1 VVAIYSTFLQR
12 AYDQLYHDVSLQDL
26 PVVFALDRAGVVSDD
41 GPTHQGI
48 NDIVYLRHMPN
59 MIVMAPRDEAEM
71 QRMLRSA
78 LSFGHPAA
86 LRFPKGAGVGVALQ
100 DDPAEI
106 PLGKSE
112 LIKEGGDLILALGS
126 MVNPALEAAELLEN
140 EGIRVAVVNARFA
153 KPLDEETILGLA
165 HQGRAVITVE
175 EGVLAGGFGSAVR
188 ELLDRHRRFDIRF
201 KSIGLP
207 LEVFPLGKADQIRK
221 RYGLDA
227 NGLRVQTRAFL
238 M

>member
-1 VVAIYSTFLQR
+1 
-12 AYDQLYHDVSLQDL
+12 
-26 PVVFALDRAGVVSDD
+26 VVFALDRAGVVSDD

-59 MIVMAPRDEAEM
+59 MIVMAPRDEGEM
-71 QRMLRSA
+71 QRMLKSA

-86 LRFPKGAGVGVALQ
+86 LRFPKGAGVGVRLE
-100 DDPAEI
+100 DDPPLM

-112 LIKEGGDLILALGS
+112 LIKEGKDLLLALGS
-126 MVNPALEAAELLEN
+126 MVNPALEAAERLEN
-140 EGIRVAVVNARFA
+140 EGFRVAVVNARFA
-153 KPLDEETILGLA
+153 KPLDEETILRLV
-165 HQGRAVITVE
+165 QKESAVITVE

-188 ELLDRHRRFDIRF
+188 ELLDRHNRFDVRF

-207 LEVFPLGKADQIRK
+207 LEVYPLGKADQIRK

-227 NGLRVQTRAFL
+227 DGLADQVRVFL
-238 M
+238 I